1 MAHQRSSRHSA
12 AALSLKSIVTR
23 RPAVTRVNVTESMSA
38 SLNATDKH
46 LPPHG
51 GDPGDAGG
59 RVARVAAAAAAPPP

>member
-1 MAHQRSSRHSA
+1 
-12 AALSLKSIVTR
+12 
-23 RPAVTRVNVTESMSA
+23 MSA

-59 RVARVAAAAAAPPP
+59 RVARVAAAASRGVAAAAAAAPPP